1 MLTKY
6 GCVLR
11 WLEDETFFSICSR
24 QHIVLGNIK
33 SASTT
38 AWLFG
43 GGRAGVAHDF
53 PFNLDALHGEV
64 KATWGNATSIILN
77 HTILPLFFPFQS
89 REHVKEVIEGLRS
102 PRLGSLKYRLGLLTG
117 RFGAEHP
124 LKACSACMI
133 SDRSAC
139 GVAYWHLT
147 HQYPGIVLCPIHH
160 LPLRESTKNRQW
172 SGRFQWFL
180 PDENVLAPESSLE
193 LTDHEIQSL
202 EGLVQGILQLANYG
216 FGKSFNPDNV
226 SRTYRY
232 ALSRRADHELGQAG
246 CGESFARYTTLLQ
259 RHPPLTSLPTTGV
272 GAAALLGQLTRSPR
286 GYCHP
291 LKHLILISWLFGSLD
306 LFVSMYDQQEKA
318 EFSDP
323 APSLPI
329 EPRIKSRVLQKKP
342 STQDTLKTRRPKILK
357 DPIRL
362 SILER
367 LAEGA
372 DKKSICSDFN
382 ISISTVNKLISS
394 EPAIREGWE
403 NQRKF
408 SLLIKY
414 RMTWLSTT
422 ERLPDAGVKRIR
434 SEIPHV
440 YAWLYRNDHQWLQT
454 LVGAIPKERYGNNS
468 KVDWLERDLQ
478 LSKAIKASFNTGTEV
493 RISRVDL
500 NLRFPG
506 LAKAIEHDKHYPLT
520 KLLVRQLTGKQCKK
534 VGDIRE
540 ELPEQRS
547 AGSPSSDVT
556 AEAPLTRERDA

>member
-1 MLTKY
+1 MLNEY

-11 WLEDETFFSICSR
+11 WLSDETFFSICSR
-24 QHIVLGNIK
+24 QHIFQGNIK

-38 AWLFG
+38 AWLFDG
-43 GGRAGVAHDF
+43 DKAGVAHDF
-53 PFNLDALHGEV
+53 PFNLDALQGEI
-64 KATWGNATSIILN
+64 KATWGDATSIILD

-89 REHVKEVIEGLRS
+89 RAHVEEVIEALRS

-172 SGRFQWFL
+172 SGRFQWLL
-180 PDENVLAPESSLE
+180 PDEDVLAPESSLE

-202 EGLVQGILQLANYG
+202 EGLGQGILQLANYG
-216 FGKSFNPDNV
+216 FGKSFNPDTV

-232 ALSRRADHELGQAG
+232 ALSRRADHEQDQAG

-259 RHPPLTSLPTTGV
+259 RHPPLTSLPTTGA

-306 LFVSMYDQQEKA
+306 LFVSMYDQQAKA
-318 EFSDP
+318 ECSDSV
-323 APSLPI
+323 PSLPI
-329 EPRIKSRVLQKKP
+329 ESRIKNGVLQKKP
-342 STQDTLKTRRPKILK
+342 PTRGTLKFRRPKILK

-367 LAEGA
+367 LADGA

-394 EPAIREGWE
+394 EPAIRESWE
-403 NQRKF
+403 NQRKL

-434 SEIPHV
+434 SKIPHI
-440 YAWLYRNDHQWLQT
+440 YAWLYRNDLQWLQGLIDT
-454 LVGAIPKERYGNNS
+454 IPKERYGNNS
-468 KVDWLERDLQ
+468 KVDWLERDRQ
-478 LSKAIKASFNTGTEV
+478 MSEAIKASFNTGTEV
-493 RISRVDL
+493 WISKVDL

-506 LAKAIEHDKHYPLT
+506 LAQALQHDKHYPLT

-534 VGDIRE
+534 VGDVCE
-540 ELPEQRS
+540 ELPEQRFS
-547 AGSPSSDVT
+547 GSPSSGVT
-556 AEAPLTRERDA
+556 AEAPLTREHDT

>member
-1 MLTKY
+1 MLNEY

-11 WLEDETFFSICSR
+11 WLPDETFFSICSR
-24 QHIVLGNIK
+24 QHIFLGNLK

-38 AWLFG
+38 AWLFDG
-43 GGRAGVAHDF
+43 GKAGVAHDF
-53 PFNLDALHGEV
+53 PFNLDALHKEV
-64 KATWGNATSIILN
+64 KATWGDATSIILH

-89 REHVKEVIEGLRS
+89 RAHVEEVIEVLRS

-180 PDENVLAPESSLE
+180 PDENVLAPESRFK

-202 EGLVQGILQLANYG
+202 KGLAQVILQLANYG
-216 FGKSFNPDNV
+216 FGKSFNLDTV

-232 ALSRRADHELGQAG
+232 TLSRRADHEMDQTG

-259 RHPPLTSLPTTGV
+259 RHPPLTSLPTTGA

-286 GYCHP
+286 GHCHP

-306 LFVSMYDQQEKA
+306 LFVSMYKQQEKA
-318 EFSDP
+318 ESSESV
-323 APSLPI
+323 PSLPV
-329 EPRIKSRVLQKKP
+329 KSRKKNHVVQKNP
-342 STQDTLKTRRPKILK
+342 PTQGTLKSRRPKILK

-362 SILER
+362 SILGR
-367 LAEGA
+367 LAEGT
-372 DKKSICSDFN
+372 DKKSICSDFK
-382 ISISTVNKLISS
+382 ISISTVNKLIRS
-394 EPAIREGWE
+394 EPAVRESWE
-403 NQRKF
+403 NQSKS

-414 RMTWLSTT
+414 RMTWISTT
-422 ERLPDAGVKRIR
+422 EVLPNAGVKRIR
-434 SEIPHV
+434 SSIPNI
-440 YAWLYRNDHQWLQT
+440 YAWLYRNDHQWLQC
-454 LVGAIPKERYGNNS
+454 LVSRLPKERFGNNS
-468 KVDWLERDLQ
+468 KVDWLERDHK
-478 LSKAIKASFNTGTEV
+478 LSEAIKASFINGAKA

-500 NLRFPG
+500 NLQFPH
-506 LAKAIEHDKHYPLT
+506 LAKAIDHDKHYPLT

-534 VGDIRE
+534 GDDIRE
-540 ELPEQRS
+540 ELSEQRS
-547 AGSPSSDVT
+547 PGSPSLGVT
-556 AEAPLTRERDA
+556 AGAPLTRERDA

>member
-1 MLTKY
+1 MLNEY

-11 WLEDETFFSICSR
+11 WLADETFFSICSR

-64 KATWGNATSIILN
+64 KATWGDVTSIIFD

-89 REHVKEVIEGLRS
+89 RAHVEEVIETLRS

-180 PDENVLAPESSLE
+180 PDENVLASESSLE

-202 EGLVQGILQLANYG
+202 EGLAQGIRQLANYG
-216 FGKSFNPDNV
+216 LGKSFNPDTV

-232 ALSRRADHELGQAG
+232 SLSRRADHELDQAG

-259 RHPPLTSLPTTGV
+259 RHPPLTSLPTTGA

-318 EFSDP
+318 ECSDSVS
-323 APSLPI
+323 ALPI
-329 EPRIKSRVLQKKP
+329 ESRLKNRVLQKNP
-342 STQDTLKTRRPKILK
+342 PTRGTLKSPRPKILK
-357 DPIRL
+357 GPIRL

-367 LAEGA
+367 LAGGA
-372 DKKSICSDFN
+372 DKKLICSDFK
-382 ISISTVNKLISS
+382 ISISTVNKLIRS
-394 EPAIREGWE
+394 EPAIRDSWE

-414 RMTWLSTT
+414 RTAWLSTT
-422 ERLPDAGVKRIR
+422 EHLPDAGVKRIR
-434 SEIPHV
+434 SKIPHI
-440 YAWLYRNDHQWLQT
+440 YAWLYRNDHQWLQSLIDT
-454 LVGAIPKERYGNNS
+454 IPKERYGNNS
-468 KVDWLERDLQ
+468 KVDWLERDRK
-478 LSKAIKASFNTGTEV
+478 LSEAIKASFNTGTKV
-493 RISRVDL
+493 RISKVDL
-500 NLRFPG
+500 NLLFPG
-506 LAKAIEHDKHYPLT
+506 LAKAIEHEKNYPLT
-520 KLLVRQLTGKQCKK
+520 KLLVRQLTGKQCQRI
-534 VGDIRE
+534 GDIRKK
-540 ELPEQRS
+540 LPEQRS